1 MVAAIMTVLIVEDDR
16 SMRQLIKKLI
26 HDLAE
31 NFYECSDGAEALAAY
46 ARHKPDWVLMDIRMD
61 GVDGLTATL
70 QIMSAWPD
78 AKVVIVTSY
87 NDKSLR
93 VAADKAG
100 ACHYVLKDDLHVLR
114 SILTAP

>member
-16 SMRQLIKKLI
+16 AMRQLIRRMI
-26 HDLAE
+26 HDLVE
-31 NFYECSDGAEALAAY
+31 NLYECSSGGEAVVAY
-46 ARHKPDWVLMDIRMD
+46 RTHRPDWVLMDIRMD

-70 QIMSAWPD
+70 QIITAWPE
-78 AKVVIVTSY
+78 ARVVIVTGY
-87 NDKSLR
+87 DDGSLR
-93 VAADKAG
+93 DAAREAG